1 MLELQPKP
9 QFSVVIP
16 PKLLQEGYLVHFD
29 NDWPSTHDA
38 IRERTF
44 RIDVCNQVPYDL
56 SYILPTGA
64 LGTIYR
70 DVDFSNGSGAFQES
84 LYPENQNSLF
94 EVLLGFKP
102 GNFLT
107 HWYIPASK
115 SVHNLEYAQ
124 MYPDLTDVKRKYLG
138 ARQPKDSPYEDPRIK
153 LYFVKDLAPLI
164 MRLYVLP
171 GVAFEKIVVGL
182 TINKCLMRLIE
193 APTEEQKL
201 KAKVIRYYD
210 YLRW

>member
-29 NDWPSTHDA
+29 SDWPSTHEA
-38 IRERTF
+38 IREKTF
-44 RIDVCNQVPYDL
+44 RIDAVNQVPYDL

-64 LGTIYR
+64 VGTIYR
-70 DVDFSNGSGAFQES
+70 DVDFSNGSGTFQES
-84 LYPENQNSLF
+84 MYPTKQNSLF

-102 GNFLT
+102 GNFIS
-107 HWYIPASK
+107 HWYIPAGK

-124 MYPDLTDVKRKYLG
+124 MYPDLTDTKRKYLG
-138 ARQPKDSPYEDPRIK
+138 ARQPKDSPYDDPRIK
-153 LYFVKDLAPLI
+153 LYLVKDLAPLI

-171 GVAFEKIVVGL
+171 GVLFEKIVCGL
-182 TINKCLMRLIE
+182 TVNKCLMREIE
-193 APTEEQKL
+193 APTEDQLL